1 MPAVGTPEDTI
12 CAIAT
17 PVGEG
22 GIGIVRISGQH
33 AVDIGS
39 RVARLR
45 SKQSFHTLASHK
57 LHLADILLSACFFNR

>member
-22 GIGIVRISGQH
+22 GIGIVRISGPH
-33 AVDIGS
+33 AVDITS
-39 RVARLR
+39 HVVRLR
-45 SKQSFHTLASHK
+45 SKKSL
-57 LHLADILLSACFFNR
+57 

>member
-22 GIGIVRISGQH
+22 GIGIVRISGPH
-33 AVDIGS
+33 AVGITS
-39 RVARLR
+39 HVVRLR
-45 SKQSFHTLASHK
+45 SKRSFHTLASHT
-57 LHLADILLSACFFNR
+57 LYLADIL